1 MTAYRRGADFE
12 RTVQDDLEKR
22 GYLAFR
28 VAGSKG
34 VADVIAFP
42 PFPGPPWL
50 VQAKTNGRMSPAERK
65 ALSRAGHSYRAVPV
79 KASRPKRGTVLYERY
94 HGFAS
99 AGYQWSE
106 ISPGEKSSTKE

>member
-1 MTAYRRGADFE
+1 MTNYRRGADFE

-34 VADVIAFP
+34 VADVVAFP

-50 VQAKTNGRMSPAERK
+50 VQAKTNGKMSPAERK
-65 ALSRAGHSYRAVPV
+65 ALSRAAHSYRAVPI
-79 KASRPKRGTVLYERY
+79 KASRPKRGAILYERY

-106 ISPGEKSSTKE
+106 ISLNLHKE